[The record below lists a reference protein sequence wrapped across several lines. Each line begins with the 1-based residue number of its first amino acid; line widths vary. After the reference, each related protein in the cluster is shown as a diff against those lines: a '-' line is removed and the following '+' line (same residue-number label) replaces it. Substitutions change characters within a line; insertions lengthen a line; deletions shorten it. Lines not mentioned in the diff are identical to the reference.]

1 MTDYK
6 EEQTNEIEALESIYP
21 DEFEILETDPHHKF
35 KISVK
40 SEGSEPYAEL
50 HVDPAEITLLFEYT
64 STYPD
69 EPPVMEVLPVENIED
84 EELEGLRTDLLSQ
97 CEENLG
103 MVMVFTLVSYS
114 LEWLTNHM
122 ESIARSAK
130 EELERKKLEQEEAE
144 RKKFEG
150 TRVSVETFL
159 AWKAKFDAEMAAL
172 RCDDKDDEKN
182 KKLTGRELFM
192 RDKTL
197 NESDLSFLGEG
208 ESEVTVDESLF
219 QDLDDLDLE
228 DDDDIDEDYVPGME
242 EELSD

>member
-21 DEFEILETDPHHKF
+21 DEFEILDTDPHHKF
-35 KISVK
+35 KICVK
-40 SEGSEPYAEL
+40 SEGSEPYADLLVE
-50 HVDPAEITLLFEYT
+50 PAEIILNFEYT
-64 STYPD
+64 SNYPD
-69 EPPVMEVLPVENIED
+69 EPPVMEVIPVENIED
-84 EELEGLRTDLLSQ
+84 EELEDLRTELVEQ
-97 CEENLG
+97 CEENIG

-114 LEWLTNHM
+114 LEWLSNHK
-122 ESIARSAK
+122 ESLARSAK
-130 EELERKKLEQEEAE
+130 DELEKKKLILEEAE

-150 TRVSVETFL
+150 TRVCVETFL
-159 AWKAKFDAEMAAL
+159 AWKAKFDAELSAL

-192 RDKTL
+192 KDKTL

-228 DDDDIDEDYVPGME
+228 DDDDEDFVPAMDEE
-242 EELSD
+242 ISD